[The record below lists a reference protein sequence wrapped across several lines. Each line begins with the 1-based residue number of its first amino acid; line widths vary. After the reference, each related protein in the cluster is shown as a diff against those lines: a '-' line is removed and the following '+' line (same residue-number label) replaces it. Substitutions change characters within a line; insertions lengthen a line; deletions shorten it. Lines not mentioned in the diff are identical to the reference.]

1 MLSLETI
8 LTFSIASLMLCLA
21 PGPDNIFVLTHSAVH
36 GRKAGLLVTMGL
48 CTGLIGH
55 TTAVAL
61 GVAAVIKASVT
72 AFTILKLVGAGYL
85 LYLAWKAFTAKEQSL
100 GKPEELPATA
110 LYRRGIIMNIT
121 NPKVSMFFLA
131 FLPQFVDA
139 ATGLVAAQV
148 FALGGVFIIC
158 TIVVFGSVAIL
169 AGYLGGLLSKSS
181 NAQSILNKLAGL
193 IFVGLAIRIAL
204 SNRLG

>member
-21 PGPDNIFVLTHSAVH
+21 PGPDNIFVLTHSAIH
-36 GRKAGLLVTMGL
+36 GRKAGLLVTLGL
-48 CTGLIGH
+48 CTGLIVH
-55 TTAVAL
+55 TAVVAL
-61 GVAAVIKASVT
+61 GVAAVIKASIM
-72 AFTILKLVGAGYL
+72 AFTILKLVGAAYL

-100 GKPEELPATA
+100 GKPEELSSWA

-139 ATGLVAAQV
+139 ESGYVTLQFLSLG
-148 FALGGVFIIC
+148 ALFITC
-158 TIVVFGSVAIL
+158 TILVFGTVAIL
-169 AGYLGGLLSKSS
+169 AGYLGELLSKSS
-181 NAQSILNKLAGL
+181 RVQSIINKIAGV
-193 IFVGLAIRIAL
+193 IFVGLAFRIVI
-204 SNRLG
+204 SSR